1 MRKNPELTRFERDW
15 GIHTLAMDYMPDD
28 VSMAMDAQ
36 PAPIT
41 SANSGIP
48 VFMYNYVDPEAIRIL
63 QAPNEGANILGERK
77 NGNWLTKTLYFP
89 TIENTGRVAAYGD
102 HSTNGKSNANA
113 NYPVRQPF
121 NFQTIIQYGDYET
134 AMAAEA
140 KLNWVSENQVSAAST
155 LDKFMDLTYHFGVA
169 GLQNEGLL
177 NAAGLPAAL
186 TPSTKANGGT
196 VWMSSTGVQNATPN
210 EVYTDIQSLVNNL
223 LINARGRIKST
234 DKFSLTMAPGSQGA
248 LNAANSFN
256 VSPTDLI
263 KKNYPNMEIKVS
275 ARYATAAGNV
285 VQLFAD
291 KFGGKDTGYC
301 VFTEK
306 MRDFPVIRELSGFVQ
321 KKMAGTGGFVL
332 RYPIGAAQM
341 IGV

>member
-1 MRKNPELTRFERDW
+1 MRKNPELLRWEREF
-15 GIHTLAMDYMPDD
+15 GIHSMAMDYMPDD
-28 VSMAMDAQ
+28 LSMAMDAQ

-41 SANSGIP
+41 TGNAGIP
-48 VFMYNYVDPEAIRIL
+48 IFMYNYVEPEAIRIL
-63 QAPNEGANILGERK
+63 QSPNEGANILGERK

-134 AMAAEA
+134 AMAGEA
-140 KLNWVSENQVSAAST
+140 RLNWVSENQISAAST

-186 TPSTKANGGT
+186 TPSTKAAGGT
-196 VWMSSTGVQNATPN
+196 VWMSATGVQNATAT
-210 EVYTDIQSLVNNL
+210 EVYGDVQSLVNSL
-223 LINARGRIKST
+223 LINSRGRIKPT
-234 DKFSLTMAPGSQGA
+234 DKFSLVMAPGSQGA
-248 LNAANSFN
+248 LNATNAFGKTAGEL
-256 VSPTDLI
+256 VKL
-263 KKNYPNMEIKVS
+263 NYPSMEIKTS

-285 VQLFAD
+285 LQLFAD

-306 MRDFPVIRELSGFVQ
+306 QRDFPVIRELSGFVQ

-341 IGV
+341 LGI

>member
-1 MRKNPELTRFERDW
+1 MRKNPELLRWEREF
-15 GIHTLAMDYMPDD
+15 GIHSMAMDYMPEDL
-28 VSMAMDAQ
+28 SMAMDAL
-36 PAPIT
+36 PSPIT
-41 SANSGIP
+41 SANAGSP
-48 VFMYNYVDPEAIRIL
+48 VFIYNYVDPEAIRIL

-140 KLNWVSENQVSAAST
+140 RLNWVSENQVSAAST
-155 LDKFMDLTYHFGVA
+155 LDKFMDLTYHFGVS

-186 TPSTKANGGT
+186 TPSTKAAGGT
-196 VWMSSTGVQNATPN
+196 LWMSATGVQNATAT
-210 EVYTDIQSLVNNL
+210 EVYGDVQSLVNSL
-223 LINARGRIKST
+223 LITAKGRIKAT
-234 DKFSLTMAPGSQGA
+234 DKFSLVMAPGSQGA
-248 LNAANSFN
+248 LNATNAYGK
-256 VSPTDLI
+256 TAGELI
-263 KKNYPNMEIKVS
+263 KLNYPSMGIKVS

-306 MRDFPVIRELSGFVQ
+306 QRDFPVIRELSGFVQ

-332 RYPIGAAQM
+332 RYPAAVAQM
-341 IGV
+341 LGV

>member
-1 MRKNPELTRFERDW
+1 MRKNPELLRWEREF
-15 GIHTLAMDYMPDD
+15 GIHSMAMDYMPEDL
-28 VSMAMDAQ
+28 SMAMDAL
-36 PAPIT
+36 PSPIT
-41 SANSGIP
+41 SANAGIP
-48 VFMYNYVDPEAIRIL
+48 VFIYNYVDPEAIRIL

-140 KLNWVSENQVSAAST
+140 RLNWVSENQVSAAST
-155 LDKFMDLTYHFGVA
+155 LDKFMDLTYHFGVS

-186 TPSTKANGGT
+186 TPSTKAAGGT
-196 VWMSSTGVQNATPN
+196 LWMSATGVQNATAT
-210 EVYTDIQSLVNNL
+210 EVYGDVQSLVNSL
-223 LINARGRIKST
+223 LITAKGRIKAT
-234 DKFSLTMAPGSQGA
+234 DKFSLVMAPGSQGA
-248 LNAANSFN
+248 LNATNAYGK
-256 VSPTDLI
+256 TAGELI
-263 KKNYPNMEIKVS
+263 KLNYPSMGIKVS

-306 MRDFPVIRELSGFVQ
+306 QRDFPVIRELSGFVQ
-321 KKMAGTGGFVL
+321 MKMAGTGGFVL
-332 RYPIGAAQM
+332 RYPAAVAQM
-341 IGV
+341 LGV